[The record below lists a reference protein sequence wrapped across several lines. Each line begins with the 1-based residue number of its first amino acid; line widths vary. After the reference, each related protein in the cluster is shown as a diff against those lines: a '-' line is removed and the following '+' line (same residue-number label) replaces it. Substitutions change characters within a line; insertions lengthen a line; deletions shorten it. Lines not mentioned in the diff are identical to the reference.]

1 MRIFTYSLSI
11 LSHFLAEK
19 SPKKA
24 ELRVL
29 LGSAIGRYCCS
40 CLLNCEAF
48 TLRVAHLVLQYDV
61 ALFAPTEVD
70 IPRYN
75 TRIVV

>member
-24 ELRVL
+24 ERRVL

-48 TLRVAHLVLQYDV
+48 TLRVAHLVLQNDV
-61 ALFAPTEVD
+61 ALLAPTEVD

>member
-29 LGSAIGRYCCS
+29 LGSAIGRYCCA
-40 CLLNCEAF
+40 CLLNREAF
-48 TLRVAHLVLQYDV
+48 TLRVAHLVLQNDV
-61 ALFAPTEVD
+61 ALLAPTEVD